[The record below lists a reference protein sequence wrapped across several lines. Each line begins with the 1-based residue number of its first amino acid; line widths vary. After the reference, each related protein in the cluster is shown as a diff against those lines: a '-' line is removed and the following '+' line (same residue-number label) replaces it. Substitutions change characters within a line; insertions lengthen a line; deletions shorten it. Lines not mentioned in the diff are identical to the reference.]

1 MACAAPRKM
10 KRLPATRRHA
20 ERASE
25 KPRHMALIGEAAS
38 LRRIG
43 ERTSDADQVSR
54 LIEAP
59 HREIAIGAGAEPRPE
74 MAGERIAGE
83 TGQRLEF
90 LGGDDALE
98 MRVEEFSRP
107 LDRPRAG
114 RAERSA
120 RGRGIE
126 RQQGLRDGEQ
136 NLIHLQSFQGALE
149 IVERRK
155 QGAQQAR
162 IG

>member
-1 MACAAPRKM
+1 
-10 KRLPATRRHA
+10 
-20 ERASE
+20 
-25 KPRHMALIGEAAS
+25 MALIGEAAS

-43 ERTSDADQVSR
+43 ERMCSADQVSR

-59 HREIAIGAGAEPRPE
+59 HREMTIGAGAEPRPE
-74 MAGERIAGE
+74 MAGDRIAGE

-90 LGGDDALE
+90 LGGDAALE
-98 MRVEEFSRP
+98 MRVEFSRL

-126 RQQGLRDGEQ
+126 RQQGLRDAEQ

>member
-1 MACAAPRKM
+1 M

-43 ERTSDADQVSR
+43 ERMSDADQVSR

-74 MAGERIAGE
+74 MAGDRIAGE

-90 LGGDDALE
+90 LGGDAALE
-98 MRVEEFSRP
+98 MRVEESRAFSTARALVAPSDP
-107 LDRPRAG
+107 LA
-114 RAERSA
+114 AEGSSA
-120 RGRGIE
+120 SKACATPSRT
-126 RQQGLRDGEQ
+126 
-136 NLIHLQSFQGALE
+136 
-149 IVERRK
+149 
-155 QGAQQAR
+155 
-162 IG
+162 